1 MSFTSFLGAAD
12 DPAALGAKAGNLGRL
27 ARLGLPVPPGFV
39 IEASAFAALGALS
52 AQATAAEGAARRAAI
67 LAAPLPAGLSAEL
80 AECWRQLRPPFIVR
94 SSALGEDSAAAS
106 FAGQLDSI
114 FPVAGL
120 AELEDALRRCW
131 ASYFSQ
137 RCLAYQ
143 ERGPGKLQG
152 MAVLVQ
158 ELVPAVFSGVLFTRW
173 SSNAETP
180 LPPTP
185 RGRGEG
191 GEPNREGAAPPPAP
205 ASRPSEPE
213 GSGMLGEYCLG
224 YGEALVS
231 GAVDPGRFTLDRRTL
246 AASFEVQLESAPPT
260 ETLAELGR
268 LALRCELAFGGPQD
282 IEWCIDGEG
291 RLFLVQARP
300 VTSQAKPERRVL
312 WSNAN
317 VNENFPAPV
326 SPLLYSVAAT
336 GYSHYFRNLALAFGV
351 SARRIA
357 RLEPAFRQIVG
368 VHRGRIYYHLSHIHR
383 ILRGVPGG
391 EFLARSF
398 DDFVGAE
405 GGAAEAPPPKTRA
418 WEWLRMAACVF
429 GRYRI
434 LRRRVSRF
442 EQRIE
447 SFCRAWPIAELAR
460 KTPAE
465 LRDGLRAFL
474 EIRRHGW
481 NDAALAD
488 AAAMVCYGLLGRGL
502 RRLFPDDPGLQH
514 DLLKGL
520 PELVS
525 GHPPRDLWRLARLI
539 ESNPRA
545 AALFE
550 NAEPAAIV
558 AALASDP
565 ALAEISQAFAA
576 YQQRWGFRCSG
587 ELMLTQPGL
596 DERPEELAL
605 LLRAYLHSDSRSP
618 EELLAGQQESRLS
631 RTAGM
636 LADLRGRRRLLRWP
650 LRALLRSTHVSIE
663 LRERARL
670 QQARLYNRLRHLALA
685 IGRAW
690 EEEGRLER
698 KEDVFFFAIDEL
710 DQLLAGGA
718 LGASHTAAE
727 ARQRRQAHDDFCREP
742 PPPDHFALPEGDS
755 WPLAGGAAPEA
766 ASAVAQDSYQGIGAG
781 SGRAV
786 GPPRWLREVG
796 EAPLLR
802 RGDVLLTRQTDPGW
816 AAIFPLIA
824 GLVLERGGL
833 LSHGAIL
840 AREYG
845 IPCVVGVPRVEE
857 LAARGRQLR
866 VDGDRGTVD
875 VLA

>member
-1 MSFTSFLGAAD
+1 MSFTSFLGAGD

-39 IEASAFAALGALS
+39 IEASAFAALGPLS
-52 AQATAAEGAARRAAI
+52 VKATAAEGPARRAAI
-67 LAAPLPAGLSAEL
+67 LEAPLPPGLSADL
-80 AECWRQLRPPFIVR
+80 AERWRQVRSPLIVR

-114 FPVAGL
+114 FPVTSL
-120 AELEDALRRCW
+120 AELETGLRRCW
-131 ASYFSQ
+131 ASYFSD

-143 ERGPGKLQG
+143 ERGPGKLRG

-158 ELVPAVFSGVLFTRW
+158 ELVPAAFSGVLFTR
-173 SSNAETP
+173 SPAATG
-180 LPPTP
+180 T
-185 RGRGEG
+185 
-191 GEPNREGAAPPPAP
+191 GA
-205 ASRPSEPE
+205 
-213 GSGMLGEYCLG
+213 MLGEYCLG

-231 GAVDPGRFTLDRRTL
+231 GAVDPGRFTLDRRSL
-246 AASFEVQLESAPPT
+246 AASFEVRLETAPPT
-260 ETLAELGR
+260 ETLTELGR
-268 LALRCELAFGGPQD
+268 HALRCELAFGRPQD

-291 RLFLVQARP
+291 RLFLLQARP
-300 VTSQAKPERRVL
+300 VTSQAKPERRVV

-351 SARRIA
+351 STRRIA

-405 GGAAEAPPPKTRA
+405 GGSAEAPPPKTRA

-434 LRRRVSRF
+434 LRRRVARF

-447 SFCRAWPIAELAR
+447 SFCRAWPIAELPG
-460 KTPAE
+460 KTPAA

-488 AAAMVCYGLLGRGL
+488 AAAMVSYSLLGRSL

-525 GHPPRDLWRLARLI
+525 GHPPRDLWRLARSI
-539 ESNPRA
+539 AGDPRA
-545 AALFE
+545 AALFAS
-550 NAEPAAIV
+550 AEPAAIV

-565 ALAEISQAFAA
+565 ALAEVSQSFAA
-576 YQQRWGFRCSG
+576 YQSRWGFRCSG

-605 LLRAYLHSDSRSP
+605 LLRAYLHGDSLSP
-618 EELLAGQQESRLS
+618 EELLAAQQGSRLA

-636 LADLRGRRRLLRWP
+636 LAALRGRRRLLGWP
-650 LRALLRSTHVSIE
+650 LRALLRATHVSIE

-690 EEEGRLER
+690 ESEGRLER
-698 KEDVFFFAIDEL
+698 QDDVFFFAIDEL

-718 LGASHTAAE
+718 LFASHTAAA
-727 ARQRRQAHDDFCREP
+727 ARQRRQAHEDFCREP
-742 PPPDHFALPEGDS
+742 PPPDHFALPEGES
-755 WPLAGGAAPEA
+755 WPLAGGDAAEA

-796 EAPLLR
+796 EAQKLR